1 MLYYCISACSPLAAS
16 PLRLD
21 SSGLLWTPHR
31 PQHRNRE
38 LHEARGRPCTARFL
52 FSISISILQYCK
64 FASLRLAIPRNA
76 YQPSLHKRTIAIHV
90 SLYFISL
97 CTILYLK
104 LKLSNC
110 QRSTL
115 NDHTQ
120 RLHVT
125 LPARIAD
132 SRSTSSRQE
141 QETAN

>member
-1 MLYYCISACSPLAAS
+1 MLYYSISACSPLAAS

-76 YQPSLHKRTIAIHV
+76 YQPSLHKRTIA
-90 SLYFISL
+90 
-97 CTILYLK
+97 
-104 LKLSNC
+104 
-110 QRSTL
+110 Q
-115 NDHTQ
+115 
-120 RLHVT
+120 
-125 LPARIAD
+125 
-132 SRSTSSRQE
+132 STSRYILSLSALFYISNSHSQTVNA
-141 QETAN
+141 QHSMITHNGFT